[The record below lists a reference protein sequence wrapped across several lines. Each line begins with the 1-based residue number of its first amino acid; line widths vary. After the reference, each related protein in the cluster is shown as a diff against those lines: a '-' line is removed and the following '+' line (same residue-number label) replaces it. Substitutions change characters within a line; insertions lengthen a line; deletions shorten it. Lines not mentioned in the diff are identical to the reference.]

1 MVGRDGAVRGG
12 GSMCEVLFIIYV
24 MLFIN
29 KILIILLKGH
39 TINHSAFN
47 MRFVVFSIKHSV
59 SLVI

>member
-39 TINHSAFN
+39 FAFN